1 MKKLVLCFLN
11 LTFILSI
18 YSNLLAQNQRFRF
31 VIEESF
37 AEFDG
42 FYYLHLDVSTQE
54 TSEVWKTKKQGEGIK
69 VILHQG
75 SIGNMRAL
83 RIQKWRTYKRKVT
96 KKTIYEYHFI
106 WEAQFTDQI
115 GTENIITVDL
125 SLPFW
130 ENNIVLKRK
139 SGKSFKKITIGQFA
153 ATKVLLQTLG
163 IRRKMVPITVFPP
176 ICQRLADTLA
186 GSE

>member
-96 KKTIYEYHFI
+96 KKK
-106 WEAQFTDQI
+106 A
-115 GTENIITVDL
+115 V
-125 SLPFW
+125 
-130 ENNIVLKRK
+130 
-139 SGKSFKKITIGQFA
+139 KKKP
-153 ATKVLLQTLG
+153 ATKKKKPAKKKT
-163 IRRKMVPITVFPP
+163 IKKKKK
-176 ICQRLADTLA
+176 
-186 GSE
+186 